1 MVEASMTPETRPD
14 PAVAA
19 AERALD
25 GARVAAGEEYLAALK
40 RLGLEP
46 DALCWVYD
54 PDSDETHL
62 AIVTSMAERVGGLSI
77 YKLLFRAYEAA
88 ATPREIDPFIVSVY
102 GPRSDFG
109 ARLRKLLGGMAKRGL
124 FSVPERTAAQVLFTD
139 AEGSGRLVVLSRG
152 VYAAEEGRRSAADDL
167 RRFQRFERR
176 VKALAA

>member
-1 MVEASMTPETRPD
+1 MVEALVTPEERPD
-14 PAVAA
+14 PALEAA
-19 AERALD
+19 KRALD
-25 GARVAAGEEYLAALK
+25 EARVAAGKEYLAALSG
-40 RLGLEP
+40 LGLEP

-54 PDSDETHL
+54 PDADETHL

-102 GPRSDFG
+102 GPKSDFG
-109 ARLRKLLGGMAKRGL
+109 VRIRKLLSKMAKRGL
-124 FSVPERTAAQVLFTD
+124 FAVPERTAAEVLFTD
-139 AEGSGRLVVLSRG
+139 IGGTGRLVVLGRG
-152 VYAAEEGRRSAADDL
+152 VYVAKEGRRSAADDL